1 MGEQIMRYILK
12 VKLLFDKVITIF
24 IEKHLITKIYN
35 IISVLATLT
44 IFSGLIL
51 FLYGKIVKSN
61 QSDNDLIMKQI
72 KKEVKE
78 EEVISLNVA
87 DIHGFGNNSIIVT
100 TTEDSG
106 TGLGSN
112 KLLILDSVDNEI
124 LRGMNDLL
132 GIKSSYKTTFS
143 YTLLSDEIHFV
154 PETEYVIDILGDS
167 TKEIIVKYYVWG
179 SNYSANATAIF
190 AYSYKDEAYKIIG
203 TYPENKK
210 IDLIMYNSQGEI
222 EERYA
227 QIVETCFNKL
237 EGNNYNSIE
246 CTDGEKNFSLNCGS
260 VYNHEYWIVSAGR
273 KEFVTVNYDRYGDE
287 KTYINVYETIYDKD
301 ANALSWNVIYSE
313 YVDNLSYNYTQDELA
328 KELMD
333 IMDLPVTFIESYSN

>member
-1 MGEQIMRYILK
+1 MRYILK
-12 VKLLFDKVITIF
+12 VKSFFDKVITIF
-24 IEKHLITKIYN
+24 KEKHIITKIYN

-72 KKEVKE
+72 KNEVKE

-87 DIHGFGNNSIIVT
+87 DIHGFGKNSIIVT

-106 TGLGSN
+106 AGLGSN

-124 LRGMNDLL
+124 LRDMNDLL
-132 GIKSSYKTTFS
+132 GIKSSYKTTFA
-143 YTLLSDEIHFV
+143 YTLLSDGIHFV

-179 SNYSANATAIF
+179 SNYSANVTAIF

-210 IDLIMYNSQGEI
+210 TDLIIYNSQGEI
-222 EERYA
+222 KGRYA
-227 QIVETCFNKL
+227 RIVETCFNKL
-237 EGNNYNSIE
+237 EGNNYNSIQ
-246 CTDGEKNFSLNCGS
+246 CTDGGKSFSLNCGS
-260 VYNHEYWIVSAGR
+260 LYNHEYWIVSAGR
-273 KEFVTVNYDRYGDE
+273 KEFVTVNYDSNGEE
-287 KTYINVYETIYDKD
+287 KTYINVYETIYNKD
-301 ANALSWNVIYSE
+301 DNALSWNMIYSE
-313 YVDNLSYNYTQDELA
+313 YVDNLSHNYTRDELA

-333 IMDLPVTFIESYSN
+333 IMDLPVTFIESYNN